1 MNLATARR
9 FCFLEQRKNGVSVST
24 VLTYA
29 PPFIS
34 VPLTF
39 HCIAILIADDASDE
53 DSCDGDM
60 CLSYYLDQE
69 TKESTAALFPDI
81 AKTFEQFEIEN
92 RNKHIA
98 VWLDQV
104 TPAHLLQPMTCYVGA
119 NRRVRLLTNFLMIY
133 LT

>member
-24 VLTYA
+24 ILTYA

-39 HCIAILIADDASDE
+39 HCIAILIGAGAYDDASDE

-60 CLSYYLDQE
+60 CLSDYIKQE
-69 TKESTAALFPDI
+69 TKESTAALFLGI
-81 AKTFEQFEIEN
+81 AKTFEQFQIDN
-92 RNKHIA
+92 RNKHIV

-104 TPAHLLQPMTCYVGA
+104 TPAHLLQPMAC
-119 NRRVRLLTNFLMIY
+119 
-133 LT
+133 

>member
-9 FCFLEQRKNGVSVST
+9 FCCLEQRKNGVSVST

-39 HCIAILIADDASDE
+39 HCIAIHIAAGAYDDASDE
-53 DSCDGDM
+53 DSCDGEV
-60 CLSYYLDQE
+60 CLSYYLEQE
-69 TKESTAALFPDI
+69 TKESTIALFPDM
-81 AKTFEQFEIEN
+81 AEAYEQFEIDN

-104 TPAHLLQPMTCYVGA
+104 TPAHLLQAFYP
-119 NRRVRLLTNFLMIY
+119 
-133 LT
+133 